1 MNFKQWLILSESIHD
16 PFKEAESNQLTQKLC
31 DWIKTHNRNP
41 SKKTS
46 MLGGTHTTSG
56 EISYNIDPEEVMLA
70 DFLQSRKTAKIIN
83 INYFPTDE
91 DILDKNNMSGL
102 FDSKISNRELAR
114 ELASNQKVRGLA
126 IRYKELGTDPDW
138 NTPLG
143 SFLSKKR
150 RAYQDYKRA
159 DGTKTTTNI
168 WYPSDIEIAKENG
181 LPDDWMDSQIEKVKS
196 KNEQKSN
203 NQVIELAI
211 IYKQLGKYPPA
222 FKQFLNKKRRAYN
235 AYVNGIQSNYI
246 WYPSDITVAQENG
259 LPDNW
264 MDSQIETVK
273 SKNEQKSNNQVI
285 ELAKE
290 FKKLGTGEYPPE
302 FKSFL
307 DGRRKAYTHLINGTK
322 NSSFPWYPSDI
333 AIAKENGLPDDWME
347 LQSELKSNKQ
357 IRELAIKYKELGFY
371 PPEFNKFLNRRR
383 IAYQDYINGTKRE
396 RYAWYPSDIAI
407 AKENGLPDDWML
419 FRSSKFNN

>member
-1 MNFKQWLILSESIHD
+1 MNFKHWLLITENIHD

-41 SKKTS
+41 SRKKP

-56 EISYNIDPEEVMLA
+56 EISYNVDPEEVMLA
-70 DFLQSRKTAKIIN
+70 DFLQSRKTAKITN

-114 ELASNQKVRGLA
+114 ELASNQKVRELA
-126 IRYKELGTDPDW
+126 YYLVKYGTYPDW
-138 NTPLG
+138 NTALG
-143 SFLSKKR
+143 FFLSKKR
-150 RAYQDYKRA
+150 IAYQDFINNSKSRY
-159 DGTKTTTNI
+159 T
-168 WYPSDIEIAKENG
+168 WYPSDIAIAKENG
-181 LPDDWMDSQIEKVKS
+181 LPDNWMERQSELARELAS
-196 KNEQKSN
+196 NQK
-203 NQVIELAI
+203 VIELAI

-222 FKQFLNKKRRAYN
+222 FKQFLNKKRRAYK

-302 FKSFL
+302 FKHFL
-307 DGRRKAYTHLINGTK
+307 SSKRSAYTQLINGTK
-322 NSSFPWYPSDI
+322 NLSFPWYPSDI
-333 AIAKENGLPDDWME
+333 AIAKENGLPDDWMLTTDFE
-347 LQSELKSNKQ
+347 KESNQKVK
-357 IRELAIKYKELGFY
+357 EFAIKYKELGFY

-383 IAYQDYINGTKRE
+383 IAYQDYINGTERE

-419 FRSSKFNN
+419 FRYSKFNN